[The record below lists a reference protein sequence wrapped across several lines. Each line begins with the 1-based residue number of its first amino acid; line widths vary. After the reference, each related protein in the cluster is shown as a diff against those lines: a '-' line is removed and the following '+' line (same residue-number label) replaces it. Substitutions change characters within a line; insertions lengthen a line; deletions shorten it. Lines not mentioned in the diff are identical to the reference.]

1 MKTSVTF
8 RSNAFPPAKNDTV
21 NAPMRYGKKLAKWLA
36 AELPAHGL
44 TVNDCYDEDW
54 GWEIEFEHAGFPLR
68 LGCGNMDEEAG
79 AGEAAAFCCFIT
91 PSRATLRPLKRLFRA
106 VDTRPAV
113 GRLADALDAVL
124 RAHPQIS
131 DIEWQ
136 DEQAA

>member
-1 MKTSVTF
+1 MPKHGLSVT
-8 RSNAFPPAKNDTV
+8 
-21 NAPMRYGKKLAKWLA
+21 
-36 AELPAHGL
+36 
-44 TVNDCYDEDW
+44 DCYDEDW

-68 LGCGNMDEEAG
+68 LGCGNMDEEVG

>member
-1 MKTSVTF
+1 MPKHGLSVT
-8 RSNAFPPAKNDTV
+8 
-21 NAPMRYGKKLAKWLA
+21 
-36 AELPAHGL
+36 
-44 TVNDCYDEDW
+44 DCYDEDW

-106 VDTRPAV
+106 VV

>member
-1 MKTSVTF
+1 MPKHGLSVT
-8 RSNAFPPAKNDTV
+8 A
-21 NAPMRYGKKLAKWLA
+21 
-36 AELPAHGL
+36 
-44 TVNDCYDEDW
+44 CYDEDW

>member
-1 MKTSVTF
+1 GS
-8 RSNAFPPAKNDTV
+8 
-21 NAPMRYGKKLAKWLA
+21 
-36 AELPAHGL
+36 
-44 TVNDCYDEDW
+44 DW
-54 GWEIEFEHAGFPLR
+54 SSDVCSPIF
-68 LGCGNMDEEAG
+68 
-79 AGEAAAFCCFIT
+79 T

>member
-1 MKTSVTF
+1 MPKHGLSVT
-8 RSNAFPPAKNDTV
+8 
-21 NAPMRYGKKLAKWLA
+21 
-36 AELPAHGL
+36 
-44 TVNDCYDEDW
+44 DCYDEDW

-113 GRLADALDAVL
+113 ARIRKSATLNGKTNRQPESPPSRFNFVEA
-124 RAHPQIS
+124 RGF
-131 DIEWQ
+131 
-136 DEQAA
+136 QAAA

>member
-1 MKTSVTF
+1 MPKHGLSVT
-8 RSNAFPPAKNDTV
+8 
-21 NAPMRYGKKLAKWLA
+21 
-36 AELPAHGL
+36 
-44 TVNDCYDEDW
+44 DCYDEDW

-79 AGEAAAFCCFIT
+79 AGEAVAFCCFIT

>member
-1 MKTSVTF
+1 LLCFFPCIRAFFTQKTVSQAECQQTLKT
-8 RSNAFPPAKNDTV
+8 RPMACRRIAK
-21 NAPMRYGKKLAKWLA
+21 
-36 AELPAHGL
+36 HGL
-44 TVNDCYDEDW
+44 PVTDCYDEDW

>member
-1 MKTSVTF
+1 MPKHGLSVT
-8 RSNAFPPAKNDTV
+8 
-21 NAPMRYGKKLAKWLA
+21 
-36 AELPAHGL
+36 
-44 TVNDCYDEDW
+44 DCYDEDW

-136 DEQAA
+136 DDQAA

>member
-1 MKTSVTF
+1 MT
-8 RSNAFPPAKNDTV
+8 RIGAGESNLSTPVSRCA
-21 NAPMRYGKKLAKWLA
+21 
-36 AELPAHGL
+36 
-44 TVNDCYDEDW
+44 
-54 GWEIEFEHAGFPLR
+54 

>member
-54 GWEIEFEHAGFPLR
+54 GWEIEFANADFPLR
-68 LGCGNMDEEAG
+68 LGCGNVDGEEG
-79 AGEAAAFCCFIT
+79 AFLCFIT
-91 PSRATLRPLKRLFRA
+91 PDRATVRPPKRLFCA

-113 GRLADALDAVL
+113 GKLAAALDAVL
-124 RAHPQIS
+124 RSHPHIS

-136 DEQAA
+136 DG

>member
-1 MKTSVTF
+1 MPK
-8 RSNAFPPAKNDTV
+8 
-21 NAPMRYGKKLAKWLA
+21 
-36 AELPAHGL
+36 HGL
-44 TVNDCYDEDW
+44 PVTDCYDEDW

-91 PSRATLRPLKRLFRA
+91 PSHATRRPLKRLFRA